1 MPTVLV
7 VAAEQFEL
15 EHIQP
20 RSAWNLIKVANGPGP
35 KLAREGA
42 ESVQERVDVVVST
55 GLCGALDPAL
65 RIGAIFVATEVNG
78 WRSELPVSGKPFRSG
93 PLVSVDRVAQTAD
106 EKRRLRL
113 DTGAMAV
120 EMEAEAVAAFAN
132 RIGRPFYCIRA
143 VSDGADDSFLVDLN
157 AARTSSGRFSV
168 PRILLQAARR
178 PLTVGPE
185 LLRLRR
191 NAGLAARA
199 LGEFFADCDF

>member
-1 MPTVLV
+1 MLSVLI

-20 RSAWNLIKVANGPGP
+20 RSGWNLMKVANGPGP
-35 KLAREGA
+35 KLAREAA
-42 ESVQERVDVVVST
+42 ETVRERVDVVVST
-55 GLCGALDPAL
+55 GLCGGLHPVL
-65 RIGAIFVATEVNG
+65 RVGDIFVATEVNG
-78 WRSELPVSGKPFRSG
+78 RTASLPRRGKPFRSG
-93 PLVSVDRVAQTAD
+93 PLVSIDRIAQTAE
-106 EKRRLRL
+106 EKRELRI

-120 EMEAEAVAAFAN
+120 EMEAEAVAAYAS
-132 RIGRPFYCIRA
+132 RIGVPFYCIRA
-143 VSDGADDSFLVDLN
+143 VSDVAEESFMVDLN
-157 AARTSSGRFSV
+157 AARLTTGRFSV

-178 PLTVGPE
+178 PLTVAPE